1 MLLKTRSGP
10 SAGAG
15 SVLAVVAAGSLL
27 CSAALKSCNDRFSAV
42 FSPEHV
48 VL

>member
-1 MLLKTRSGP
+1 MLVKMRSCV

-15 SVLAVVAAGSLL
+15 SVLAVEAGGSLL

-42 FSPEHV
+42 FS
-48 VL
+48 